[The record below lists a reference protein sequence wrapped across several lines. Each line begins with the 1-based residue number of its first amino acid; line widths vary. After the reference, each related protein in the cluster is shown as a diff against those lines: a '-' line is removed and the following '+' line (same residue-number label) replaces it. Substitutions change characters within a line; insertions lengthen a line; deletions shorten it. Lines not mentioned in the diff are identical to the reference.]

1 MRVPSIIQRARKA
14 KVEMLRRRHLSPIYG
29 DTVSI
34 APEHQYHYV
43 INKLPSIP
51 QCGHVHTVGIA
62 RYKGVAAI
70 NSGTWQS
77 QTELG
82 SAAIG
87 VNRSEYLSSISL
99 IFRSLVVKSSTT
111 GAYCSVISCRCFS
124 VSTTSGMVA
133 IWGC

>member
-1 MRVPSIIQRARKA
+1 
-14 KVEMLRRRHLSPIYG
+14 MLRRRHLSPIYG

-70 NSGTWQS
+70 NSGTWQFPS
-77 QTELG
+77 KFQKKMNIPPTP
-82 SAAIG
+82 AAVPI
-87 VNRSEYLSSISL
+87 VDMATMKVRNSFSL
-99 IFRSLVVKSSTT
+99 RRF
-111 GAYCSVISCRCFS
+111 Y
-124 VSTTSGMVA
+124 
-133 IWGC
+133 